1 MAEDHDAI
9 GEVLAA
15 LAGFTVRR
23 LGRELSLTAVSTLAT
38 LERTGPRRLTDLS
51 VTEGITQPSMTVVVS
66 QLEEHDFAE
75 RRRDPTDGRVVLVSI
90 TRPGRQYLRSLRRAN
105 ASALTTLIDKLPATD
120 LDTLYAA
127 MPALRQLL
135 DLAVESPAT
144 GGNSPTDD
152 PLTRR

>member
-1 MAEDHDAI
+1 MAMAMAEEHDAI

-15 LAGFTVRR
+15 LAGLTIRR
-23 LGRELSLTAVSTLAT
+23 LGRELSLTAASTLST
-38 LERTGPRRLTDLS
+38 VEQTGPRRLTDLA

-66 QLEEHDFAE
+66 QLADHDFAE

-90 TRPGRQYLRSLRRAN
+90 TRSGRQYLRSMRRAN
-105 ASALTTLIDKLPATD
+105 ASALTTFIDKLTARD

-135 DLAVESPAT
+135 DLAAESPSEVQQLA
-144 GGNSPTDD
+144 N
-152 PLTRR
+152 R